1 MSKIKV
7 MSVIGTRPEAI
18 KMAPVLQRLDRNTK
32 LESIVVATAQHREL
46 LDEVFNLFK
55 LAPNYDL
62 DIMSVEQ
69 SLTKVI
75 IKILAQLKEIII
87 QEDPDLILVHGDTTT
102 TFAAALASFYQKCAV
117 AHIEAGLRSYNKYE
131 PYPEEINRRLT
142 GALAD
147 LHFAPTVANYNNLL
161 KEGVAAEKI
170 FITGNTVIDAVLS
183 MVQTDYHF
191 YKDILNDITLQEEKI
206 ILVTAHRRENL
217 GQALKNICCALKR
230 IAASNPEVKVIW
242 PVHPNPKVKE
252 IVYRELKN
260 IDNILLLEALNY
272 QDFINLIDRSYLVVT
287 DSGGLQ
293 EEAPALNK
301 AVLVLRDRTER
312 QAGLKAGTLK
322 LVGTAT
328 ENIIEAVEEL
338 LTSQQ
343 KYQQIISAQNPY
355 GDGKAGQRIVDY
367 LQYYFSLSDL
377 KPEQFN

>member
-1 MSKIKV
+1 

-18 KMAPVLQRLDRNTK
+18 KMAPLIEKLKQEPNIDSVLT
-32 LESIVVATAQHREL
+32 VTAQHREL
-46 LDEVFNLFK
+46 LDQVLDLFSLKVDHDLNL
-55 LAPNYDL
+55 
-62 DIMSVEQ
+62 MSAEQ
-69 SLTKVI
+69 SLTDLTIKV
-75 IKILAQLKEIII
+75 LVQLKEIII
-87 QEDPDLILVHGDTTT
+87 QEEPDLVLVHGDTTT

-142 GALAD
+142 GTLAD
-147 LHFAPTVANYNNLL
+147 LHFAPTVENYNNLL
-161 KEGVAAEKI
+161 EEGVSADKV
-170 FITGNTVIDAVLS
+170 FITGNTVIDAVLT
-183 MVQTDYHF
+183 MVQLDYHF
-191 YKDILNDITLQEEKI
+191 DKAILNDIALQEEKI

-230 IAASNPEVKVIW
+230 IAESNPAVKVIW

-252 IVYRELKN
+252 IVYKEVNN
-260 IDNILLLEALNY
+260 IDNIMLLEALNY
-272 QDFINLIDRSYLVVT
+272 QDFINLMARSYLVVS

-328 ENIIEAVEEL
+328 ENIIAAVEEL
-338 LTSQQ
+338 LHSEQ
-343 KYQQIISAQNPY
+343 KYQQMISVENPY
-355 GDGKAGQRIVDY
+355 GDGQASKRIVDY
-367 LQYYFSLSDL
+367 LQYYFSLSSI
-377 KPEQFN
+377 KPNQFS